1 MLRIKQEKK
10 KKSPAKNAA
19 CRSQTLVLTAPA
31 CTEAGCDAPS
41 RESEGNDE
49 KEKKSIPPA
58 GDAEMKRGDT
68 FKEIIAAWEQQRA
81 QESREPKS
89 PENPAPS
96 ALPELAPPDMP
107 ASDFPRFAEAV
118 VAALNS
124 NIDRYKKLV
133 ADNKR
138 LKSEV
143 GDLRCLVDRMVK
155 AGQEV
160 ADEGDRCVAEKT
172 AECEN
177 WKEKYESERWASR
190 KGDLL
195 CEEQRRKIL
204 QLEDARHG
212 LETRATTAEN
222 LVGSLTE
229 ELTEL
234 KQQFDAPRIDWAT
247 HFADLLM
254 TRDELLEQK
263 SKTEQEL
270 RHKTEEVEWL
280 CEQVDEK
287 EDELHAAEYEL
298 LEYQVWVDE
307 LESQDCDRAE
317 SIAKLKDQLSQAEKR
332 CQALTEE
339 NAQFRAFSP
348 AAETEKKLAIAKTT
362 IKMLQEM
369 QKEALTRAKT
379 LEEEAKDAKTK
390 IKDLEYQLD
399 LKAPLVEVGAAIR
412 KRFMELSR
420 RDNLGYQGKLNR
432 DIIEKGNA
440 AAHGDHPAADAAV
453 FGAGLW
459 DHRKGKGIFHANY
472 GMKLDDY
479 FTANID
485 IESMKDKLLELRK
498 MKSGRRSRPQR
509 QWIELLGKAL
519 VNIGDKKSRGSYDQ
533 DAVYVALMH
542 RFLALAK
549 EIRKIDSE
557 EEDEEKLPY
566 TAKGKTG
573 LTFREQVC
581 IRPEGELWHAQY
593 AVWSIQYTYKEEAV
607 PIDWGYDDDD
617 DDDEDEDDDDEDDEE
632 DEDDEDPAF
641 RRHGITYRDKRK
653 IQGEYM

>member
-1 MLRIKQEKK
+1 MLRIKQQKKKK

-19 CRSQTLVLTAPA
+19 CRSQTLV

-41 RESEGNDE
+41 REGEGNDE
-49 KEKKSIPPA
+49 NKDIQPA
-58 GDAEMKRGDT
+58 GDSEMKRGDT
-68 FKEIIAAWEQQRA
+68 LKEIVAVMAQQYA
-81 QESREPKS
+81 QGSRGRKS
-89 PENPAPS
+89 PENPAGP
-96 ALPELAPPDMP
+96 APPQLDPPDMP
-107 ASDFPRFAEAV
+107 DFQGLAEA
-118 VAALNS
+118 AAAILSTSMDKYN
-124 NIDRYKKLV
+124 KLV

-138 LKSEV
+138 LNLEV
-143 GDLRCLVDRMVK
+143 EDLRCFVDRMVK
-155 AGQEV
+155 AGQEA
-160 ADEGDRCVAEKT
+160 ADEGDRCVAAKT
-172 AECEN
+172 AECER

-229 ELTEL
+229 ELAEL
-234 KQQFDAPRIDWAT
+234 KQQFDAPRIDWAANL
-247 HFADLLM
+247 ADLL
-254 TRDELLEQK
+254 
-263 SKTEQEL
+263 KTEA
-270 RHKTEEVEWL
+270 VEWL
-280 CEQVDEK
+280 SEQLDERLAEVAEK

-307 LESQDCDRAE
+307 LESESCGRAE
-317 SIAKLKDQLSQAEKR
+317 SIAKLEDQLSQAEKR
-332 CQALTEE
+332 CQALTDE

-369 QKEALTRAKT
+369 QKEASTKAKT
-379 LEEEAKDAKTK
+379 LEEEAKDAKIK

-420 RDNLGYQGKLNR
+420 RENLGYQGRLNR

-440 AAHGDHPAADAAV
+440 AAHGDYPAADAAV

-472 GMKLDDY
+472 GIKLDDY
-479 FTANID
+479 FDASID
-485 IESMKDKLLELRK
+485 IK
-498 MKSGRRSRPQR
+498 PQR

-519 VNIGDKKSRGSYDQ
+519 VNIGDRKSRGSYDQ

-573 LTFREQVC
+573 LTFREQLS
-581 IRPEGELWHAQY
+581 IRPEGELWHAEY

-617 DDDEDEDDDDEDDEE
+617 DDDEEVEDDEDDE
-632 DEDDEDPAF
+632 DAAF
-641 RRHGITYRDKRK
+641 RRHGTTYRDVADPWMLPR
-653 IQGEYM
+653 IDHSAEETDGDELLSLEWPQL